1 MLPSRVPMMPTVRPS
16 TIFQKL
22 QTFWPWS
29 KSHSTIGLDMGS
41 HAITFVELQHRRGR
55 NHVSRWGSE
64 PLEPNVIEHGRITN
78 RSSLVAA
85 LHAFV
90 HKYRLKG
97 ASVAMAVN
105 GASVMVKRIHVPTR
119 HHHDLD
125 AYLRWEGAHYIPYD
139 PDDVYLD
146 FSVCSSVSQVASSE
160 EIALLLVAAKRDAV
174 DERRDVLE
182 EVNVHPVICD
192 VEALACLNLASLN
205 EEVQTHNSYLL
216 ANLDGG
222 IMNVV
227 VVAQGEPL
235 LLRDVSVPSLSNQ
248 RVADGTSENLGQP
261 QWFHEAQAS
270 QETDSSLS
278 EKMSWFEIVSEL
290 KRTVEGARELQP
302 DLDIECVFLGGRGW
316 NSSQFLEEL
325 RQSLMLPLSLIDPVA
340 SLEWSRG
347 RRSARPLAPFSGVAG
362 GLALRAQYG

>member
-1 MLPSRVPMMPTVRPS
+1 M
-16 TIFQKL
+16 
-22 QTFWPWS
+22 
-29 KSHSTIGLDMGS
+29 IGLDMGS
-41 HAITFVELQHRRGR
+41 HAITFVEVEHRRGR
-55 NHVSRWGSE
+55 DRVSRWGSE
-64 PLEPNVIEHGRITN
+64 PLKPNVIEQGRITN

-97 ASVAMAVN
+97 ASVTMAVN

-119 HHHDLD
+119 HQHDLD
-125 AYLRWEGAHYIPYD
+125 SYLRWEGAHYIPYD

-146 FSVCSSVSQVASSE
+146 FSVCSSVVPLDSNE
-160 EIALLLVAAKRDAV
+160 GIDLLLVAAKRDAV
-174 DERRDVLE
+174 DERRDVLD

-192 VEALACLNLASLN
+192 VEALAFLNLASLN
-205 EEVQTHNSYLL
+205 AEVQTHNSYLL

-222 IMNVV
+222 IMNIV
-227 VVAQGEPL
+227 VVANGEPL

-248 RVADGTSENLGQP
+248 GVVYGTSEDLGQP
-261 QWFHEAQAS
+261 QWFHEVQAS

-278 EKMSWFEIVSEL
+278 EKMSRFEIVNEL

-302 DLDIECVFLGGRGW
+302 DLDIEYVFLGGSGW
-316 NSSQFLEEL
+316 GSSQLLEKL

-340 SLEWSRG
+340 SLEVRG
-347 RRSARPLAPFSGVAG
+347 RRRARPLASFAGVAG
-362 GLALRAQYG
+362 GLALRAQHG